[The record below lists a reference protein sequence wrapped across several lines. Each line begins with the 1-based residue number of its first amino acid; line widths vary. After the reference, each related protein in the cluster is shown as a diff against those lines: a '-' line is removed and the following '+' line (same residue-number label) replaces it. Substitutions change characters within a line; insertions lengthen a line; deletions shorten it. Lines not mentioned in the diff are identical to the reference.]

1 MRLGETK
8 KAMTLQ
14 AERTMAGSEPELAEQ
29 APSRALVAPT
39 SAAIPGKTAGIYYQA
54 PFVAHL
60 LAMTD
65 QHPQT
70 RERRRAGPD
79 EAIAAYR
86 ATVELTR
93 FG

>member
-8 KAMTLQ
+8 KVMSLQ
-14 AERTMAGSEPELAEQ
+14 AAPTTHGGEPELAEEAQ
-29 APSRALVAPT
+29 SPALVAPT
-39 SAAIPGKTAGIYYQA
+39 PAAAPRKTPGTYYQA

-70 RERRRAGPD
+70 RERRRAGPE
-79 EAIAAYR
+79 EAAAAYR

-93 FG
+93 FR

>member
-8 KAMTLQ
+8 KVMSMQ
-14 AERTMAGSEPELAEQ
+14 AERTIPGSEPELTEQ
-29 APSRALVAPT
+29 AQSRALVTPT
-39 SAAIPGKTAGIYYQA
+39 PAATPRKTRGTYYQA

-70 RERRRAGPD
+70 RERRRAGPE
-79 EAIAAYR
+79 EAAAAYR
-86 ATVELTR
+86 TTVELTR
-93 FG
+93 FR